1 MVLDIGRKK
10 SLKIGIFGG
19 TFDPIHLGH
28 LIVAEEARVLLDLDQ
43 VIFIPAG
50 RPWFKSRQQ
59 VTDVKH
65 RLAMVECATA
75 SNPHFSVSKIET
87 TRSGP
92 TYTVETLEELRERY
106 FPEDRLFLIIGVD
119 SLREVDRW
127 QHPEQ
132 LFEMATLVGV
142 ARPGH
147 EEFDPASLESI
158 APGASD
164 KVVMLDGPLV
174 EISATDLRHRVATGV
189 SIRYRVPEPVE
200 AYIREHGLYLS
211 EHG

>member
-1 MVLDIGRKK
+1 M
-10 SLKIGIFGG
+10 KIGIFGG

-28 LIVAEEARVLLDLDQ
+28 LMVAEEARVLLDLDE

-50 RPWFKSRQQ
+50 QPWFKSEEY
-59 VTDVKH
+59 VTDMKH

-75 SNPHFSVSKIET
+75 ANPYFSVSDIET

-92 TYTVETLEELRERY
+92 TYTVETLKELRKNY
-106 FPEDRLFLIIGVD
+106 SCEDRLYFIIGVD
-119 SLREVDRW
+119 SLRELDRW

-132 LFEMATLVGV
+132 LFELAKLVGV
-142 ARPGH
+142 YRPGH
-147 EEFDPASLESI
+147 EDFDPESLNVI
-158 APGASD
+158 TPGASSN
-164 KVVMLDGPLV
+164 VVMLDGPLV

-189 SIRYRVPEPVE
+189 SIRYRVPESVE

-211 EHG
+211 EQS

>member
-1 MVLDIGRKK
+1 M
-10 SLKIGIFGG
+10 KIGILGG

-28 LIVAEEARVLLDLDQ
+28 LMVAEEARVSLNLDQ

-50 RPWFKSRQQ
+50 RPWFKSQQ
-59 VTDVKH
+59 HVTDVKH
-65 RLAMVECATA
+65 RLAMVKCATA
-75 SNPHFSVSKIET
+75 SNPYFSVSEIET

-92 TYTVETLEELRERY
+92 TYTVETLRELREKY
-106 FPEDRLFLIIGVD
+106 SPEDQLFFIIGLD

-142 ARPGH
+142 SRPGH
-147 EEFDPASLESI
+147 EDFDPASLDAI

-164 KVVMLDGPLV
+164 NVVMLDGPLV

-189 SIRYRVPEPVE
+189 SIRYRVPESVE

-211 EHG
+211 EQR

>member
-1 MVLDIGRKK
+1 M
-10 SLKIGIFGG
+10 KIGILGG

-28 LIVAEEARVLLDLDQ
+28 LMVAEEARVLLELDQ

-50 RPWFKSRQQ
+50 RPWFKSRQH

-75 SNPHFSVSKIET
+75 ANPYFSVSEIET

-92 TYTVETLEELRERY
+92 TYTVETLKELRGKY
-106 FPEDRLFLIIGVD
+106 SPEDEFFFIIGVD

-142 ARPGH
+142 SRPGH
-147 EEFDPASLESI
+147 EDFDPASLDAI
-158 APGASD
+158 TPGASD

-189 SIRYRVPEPVE
+189 SIRYRVPESVE

-211 EHG
+211 EHR